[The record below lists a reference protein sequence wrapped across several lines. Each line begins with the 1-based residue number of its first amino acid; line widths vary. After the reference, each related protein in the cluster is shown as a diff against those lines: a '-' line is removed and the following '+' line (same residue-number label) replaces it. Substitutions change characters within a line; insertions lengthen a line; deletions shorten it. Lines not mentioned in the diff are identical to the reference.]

1 MPYDATATPAGRSF
15 VLPRRSTLV
24 LDGARGTT
32 IAVVRG
38 SLWVTQEHDM
48 RDIILEDGARFVID
62 RNGRTII
69 AAEEESR
76 LRLRRGKTR
85 LVQAL
90 ASLKRVGAAV
100 AQILAAPVTAEG
112 SVGLL
117 SQRKQV
123 PYY

>member
-1 MPYDATATPAGRSF
+1 MPYDAPATQAGRSF

-76 LRLRRGKTR
+76 LRLKRAKTR
-85 LVQAL
+85 LDLVL
-90 ASLKRVGAAV
+90 AWLKRVSAV
-100 AQILAAPVTAEG
+100 VTQILAASATAEG
-112 SVGLL
+112 SVALL
-117 SQRKQV
+117 SQRKQL